1 MSFFFNTHLDLT
13 SVPDK
18 TFGDSAPDDLG
29 IDMRL
34 GPRNPRR
41 GLWWVAQ
48 LGPLFSCNMH
58 QNHRKIAASRPNITA
73 IPRYVEISNK
83 KKGPE
88 TMGDN
93 ESKNKNAPEL
103 LQS

>member
-1 MSFFFNTHLDLT
+1 
-13 SVPDK
+13 
-18 TFGDSAPDDLG
+18 
-29 IDMRL
+29 
-34 GPRNPRR
+34 
-41 GLWWVAQ
+41 
-48 LGPLFSCNMH
+48 MH